1 MNLGNNNG
9 ATLGHK
15 NRNRDK
21 ISPANSARNSNISRF
36 GSILSKS
43 RLTEQDLQRFEQ
55 EIIIAHRKRNYQ
67 ALSVFSIIL
76 ILMAA
81 LVIIL
86 IA

>member
-1 MNLGNNNG
+1 MNFGDKNG
-9 ATLGHK
+9 ATIGHRNQ
-15 NRNRDK
+15 NREV
-21 ISPANSARNSNISRF
+21 ISPASSARKSNISRF

-67 ALSVFSIIL
+67 ALSVFGIIL

-86 IA
+86 IV